1 MEKPYKRPV
10 ASAGPKSLAGTRRPS
25 ADARSRG
32 AAIVR
37 SAGTWQG
44 QTRPAGT
51 RGRRAPAVRPRPA
64 RHKQGRL
71 AVTRPPAGSPLPRWS
86 PRSKNPRRSFLS
98 QEGWRPGSIRKSGQR
113 EGGGPARGG
122 PGHPPPQ
129 RHPPSQARYSRPR
142 PQIHLHVS
150 GSSICVPSIHCPVT
164 FPWMSTRTSRTCLPN
179 RTGPCGAPKSL
190 SVSPISCFQEMGLI
204 SLHGLP

>member
-64 RHKQGRL
+64 RHKRSPGGDAPSCRF
-71 AVTRPPAGSPLPRWS
+71 PAAPLVSTLQEPEA
-86 PRSKNPRRSFLS
+86 RSFLS